1 MFAVN
6 CRDKPSMQEMRADN
20 RPAHLDY
27 VKGGGSKIIAA
38 GPLLDADHHAIGG
51 LFLIDVPDFA
61 AAREW
66 AANDPFQALGIYE
79 SVEVLEWKYV
89 FGTGIDGKI

>member
-6 CRDKPSMQEMRADN
+6 CRDKASMQEMRAKN

-27 VKGGGSKIIAA
+27 VKGSGSKIVAA
-38 GPLLDADHHAIGG
+38 GPLLNSEQHAIGG
-51 LFLIDVPDFA
+51 LFLIDVPDLA
-61 AAREW
+61 AAKEW
-66 AANDPFQALGIYE
+66 AENDPFRALGIYE

-89 FGTGIDGKI
+89 FGTGVETKG